1 MVALTHIYLHIIII
15 VVIIIISSTIFI
27 ISPNFQFLRTQL
39 LGFVVGGGSVSGGG
53 PFPSVDRRKQM
64 QVKKYVIKCATDIS
78 LKNKKVIGVEYFESF
93 VWAFE
98 LCKGLEL
105 F

>member
-1 MVALTHIYLHIIII
+1 MPLAIDQDWTNDPVVALTHIYLHIVII
-15 VVIIIISSTIFI
+15 VVIIISSSTIFI

-64 QVKKYVIKCATDIS
+64 
-78 LKNKKVIGVEYFESF
+78 
-93 VWAFE
+93 
-98 LCKGLEL
+98 
-105 F
+105 